1 MLLRNCGLI
10 CAVMTLL
17 FCPLVT
23 SCDDNDDRLANLDDR
38 VSALESAIG
47 KLQQAFDDGKT
58 ISGVSSESG
67 KTTILFTDGTSVVIR
82 DGKDGER
89 PIVAIDDEG
98 HWAVSYDNG
107 ATFVKITG
115 SDEMPVAAA
124 GKDGMC
130 VRVVVTAE
138 GYYAFELYSPS
149 DPSTVVERIVTLHS
163 ASPAAV
169 VKSIVKDEVSG
180 IITLTMADGTEF
192 SFNLSVARPSSIIVM
207 ADQLAVGAG
216 SDARLVFRVNP

>member
-82 DGKDGER
+82 DGKDGADGSDGKDGNDGKDGADGKDGER

-115 SDEMPVAAA
+115 SDP
-124 GKDGMC
+124 
-130 VRVVVTAE
+130 
-138 GYYAFELYSPS
+138 
-149 DPSTVVERIVTLHS
+149 DP
-163 ASPAAV
+163 AY
-169 VKSIVKDEVSG
+169 
-180 IITLTMADGTEF
+180 
-192 SFNLSVARPSSIIVM
+192 
-207 ADQLAVGAG
+207 
-216 SDARLVFRVNP
+216 